1 MARPTSLRR
10 RAAAALFALSLA
22 APSAAPVF
30 AQKDD
35 KKDQPKPVM
44 ERDRNRKEELKK
56 VYKDWLEK
64 DVAYIIRDSERA
76 AFKKLATDEEREM
89 FIEQFWRL
97 RDPDPDT
104 DENEFKEEYYERIAH
119 ANEKFAS
126 GIPGW
131 KTDRGRIY
139 IMFGK
144 PDSVESHPAG
154 GSYERPSYHGGG
166 STTTY
171 PFEVWFYRY
180 IEGVGS
186 GIEIEFVDPTGSGE
200 YRIARSPDEKDAL
213 LHVPGAGLTLS
224 EQLGLSSKADRISG
238 LGGFGSQNYQR
249 EADNPFTRL
258 QLLSDLSRPPVVKNK
273 ELADLV
279 TLTGTGEIEENPLDF
294 DMRVDFYRMS
304 EANVVTAFTIQTE
317 NKELSFAD
325 VGGVQTAR
333 MNIFGRITSVAGRR
347 VAVFEDVVTT
357 SATAEELLSA
367 RERKSAYGK
376 SVPLPPGTYRV
387 DVVVRD
393 VNSGATRIKRQ
404 GFTVPKYDPKQLST
418 STLVLAAKLQ
428 SLSDQPAVGQ
438 FTIGGFKVIPNV
450 SGIYRK
456 GDPLGIYLQVYNAG
470 IDQTTLRPSVDVDYV
485 VTKGG
490 KELGKIAEDWK
501 GLSDSGQRLTLAKL
515 LDTSRLDAGEYE
527 IAIRI
532 RDHVSGQ
539 SLSPTAKFTVV
550 Q

>member
-10 RAAAALFALSLA
+10 RALAALFALALVAPA
-22 APSAAPVF
+22 APAAL
-30 AQKDD
+30 AQGD
-35 KKDQPKPVM
+35 KKDQSQQPVM
-44 ERDRNRKEELKK
+44 ERERNRRQEIKK
-56 VYKDWLEK
+56 IYQEWLNK
-64 DVAYIIRDSERA
+64 DVAYIITENERA
-76 AFKKLATDEEREM
+76 AFKKLATDEEREQ
-89 FIEQFWRL
+89 FIEAFWRR

-104 DENEFKEEYYERIAH
+104 DENEFKEEYYERVAH

-144 PDSVESHPAG
+144 PDSVESHPSG

-166 STTTY
+166 STSTY

-186 GIEIEFVDPTGSGE
+186 GVEIEFVDPTGTGE

-224 EQLGLSSKADRISG
+224 EQLGLSSKADRITG
-238 LGGFGSQNYQR
+238 MGAFGSQNYQR

-258 QLLSDLSRPPVVKNK
+258 QLLADLSRPPVIKNK
-273 ELADLV
+273 ELADLI

-304 EANVVTAFTIQTE
+304 EQNVVTAFTIQTE
-317 NKELSFAD
+317 NKELTFAD

-357 SATAEELLSA
+357 SATAEELVTA
-367 RERKSAYGK
+367 RDRKSAYGK

-418 STLVLAAKLQ
+418 STLVLAARLQ

-450 SGIYRK
+450 SGLYRK
-456 GDPLGIYLQVYNAG
+456 GDPVGIYMQVYNAG

-490 KELGKIAEDWK
+490 REIGKIAEDWK
-501 GLSDSGQRLTLAKL
+501 GLSDAGQRLTLAKL
-515 LDTSRLDAGEYE
+515 LDTSRLSAGEYE
-527 IAIRI
+527 VAIRI

-539 SLSPTAKFTVV
+539 SISPSAKFTIVE
-550 Q
+550 